1 MERNQV
7 KLHKKE
13 PWSLEKLTQIPSA
26 KAVIPKSDSVVGVF
40 FGVLIM
46 VIFIAL
52 PECIGYWGKNADG
65 ELVAVSV
72 FNLSIWSKVIPLF
85 VISFSAGVVDDLVK
99 LAVGHYNR
107 TVMYVSIVCSLISV
121 AAVTICLK
129 GYEIFNLHFAEEL
142 SAITGETFSAKYDIL
157 THWQSGIASRVL
169 PNFLL
174 AVIVLITLLE
184 LAVTVYRT
192 LRYGQ
197 KGKEASCL
205 Q

>member
-1 MERNQV
+1 M
-7 KLHKKE
+7 
-13 PWSLEKLTQIPSA
+13 
-26 KAVIPKSDSVVGVF
+26 
-40 FGVLIM
+40 
-46 VIFIAL
+46 
-52 PECIGYWGKNADG
+52 
-65 ELVAVSV
+65 
-72 FNLSIWSKVIPLF
+72 IPLF

-142 SAITGETFSAKYDIL
+142 SAITGETFSAKY
-157 THWQSGIASRVL
+157 WQSGIASRVL